1 MREHTEHTKRPES
14 DPGPAAE
21 TALGTAVLRIAAAVE
36 EHAEDEAER
45 VASAAL
51 AVPHTH
57 GAVAIA
63 SATDRLLTRVEG
75 LAAGIEYIPVCRRGA
90 RGVGVL
96 ARWETL
102 KAKGPAPD
110 PLGNWSYMRDL
121 AHLARDMVRVLRDH
135 RTAEQP
141 KGFVGRPGMP
151 PLMPS
156 AP

>member
-1 MREHTEHTKRPES
+1 MHEQAEHTEQASGSLTVET
-14 DPGPAAE
+14 DLGPALLQVA
-21 TALGTAVLRIAAAVE
+21 TAME

-45 VASAAL
+45 EATAAL
-51 AVPHTH
+51 AVRHTLP
-57 GAVAIA
+57 AAEVAA
-63 SATDRLLTRVEG
+63 LTNRLLTRVEG
-75 LAAGIEYIPVCRRGA
+75 LAVGIEYIPVCRRSD

-121 AHLARDMVRVLRDH
+121 AHLTRDMVRVLREH
-135 RTAEQP
+135 RAAERP
-141 KGFVGRPGMP
+141 KAFVGRPDRPHLTPG
-151 PLMPS
+151 

>member
-1 MREHTEHTKRPES
+1 MHEHTEHTRGPES
-14 DPGPAAE
+14 APGPAAG
-21 TALGTAVLRIAAAVE
+21 TTLGTAVLRIAAAVE

-45 VASAAL
+45 ASSAAL
-51 AVPHTH
+51 AIPHTH
-57 GAVAIA
+57 GSVAIA
-63 SATDRLLTRVEG
+63 SATNRLLTRVEG
-75 LAAGIEYIPVCRRGA
+75 LAVGIEYIPVCRRGA

-135 RTAEQP
+135 RTAERP
-141 KGFVGRPGMP
+141 KVFVGRPGMP
-151 PLMPS
+151 PLTPS
-156 AP
+156 TP